1 MNPGVAASQSKSQP
15 TTSTNVMAIA
25 KASAEYA
32 AAAAR
37 MKSDAAQAA
46 LDAIDPPNEL
56 GEPQLTEN
64 ALKVLSQRYLKKDLT
79 TGKPNETPRQLFW
92 RVATHIARPELT
104 FPGGSAQ
111 KALARAA
118 EFYDL
123 MARKLFMPNSPTL
136 MNAGREMGMLSACFV
151 LPVEDSIEGIFDS
164 IKATALIQKA
174 GGGTGFSFSRLRP
187 QGDVVAS
194 SGGTTE
200 GPLSFIQVF
209 SKATDAIQQGAFR
222 RGANMGI
229 LRVDHPDVVRF
240 IEFKDDLSKL
250 QNYNISVTV
259 TDKFIDE
266 LRTNPEQHHQ
276 VQNPRSKAWSRLE
289 KRGADGKGTGEFW
302 TVGEVWNL
310 IIEHAWRTGEPGVVF
325 IDRINA
331 RNPIKNVGLIEA
343 TNPCVTADTWVH
355 TSEGPRQVSALIGKP
370 FVARLDGRD
379 HTSGAEGF
387 FRTGTKDV
395 VRLETVEGPALRLT
409 ADHRVRRVV
418 RSTRSTVESEWCAA
432 SELREGDRVVLANH
446 RARTEWSGAY
456 GADEGYLIG
465 LLIGDGTLKDDAAVL
480 SVWEAAGAGVSGV
493 RERAARG
500 AASLPHRSDFRGFFD
515 VAGRGE
521 SRLKL
526 AALRDLAN
534 ELGLAP
540 GRKSITPAIES
551 SSSDFHRGFLQG
563 LFDADGSVQGDHLEG
578 VSVRLAQSDLELLRG
593 AQRMLLRLGIASTIY
608 ENRRE
613 AGVSRLPNG
622 RGGLAEYATRAQ
634 HELVISNDNL
644 RAFRDAVGFSD
655 TDKAVRLETLL
666 ESYGRAMNR
675 ERFTARVARVTPDGC
690 EDVYDVQVPG
700 VNAFDANGIV
710 AHNCGEQPLH
720 PYDSCNLGS
729 INLGLFVSGEG
740 AEAKFD
746 WDAYK
751 AVIHTT
757 TRFLDNVIEA
767 NKYPLPAIDKMSKTT
782 RRIGLGVMGF
792 ADALF
797 KLGLAYNS
805 PEGCA
810 FGEEVMRVMNDES
823 HNASEELGAERGPF
837 PAWEGS
843 DWQKEG
849 RKLRNSYTTTVA
861 PTGTISIIA
870 DCSGGIEPMFS
881 LAFIRQVMKDTTGK
895 PTVMREV
902 NYVFEE
908 HARRAGVWSEE
919 LLEKLLEQGT
929 LERLDVPEDFKRVFV
944 TARDISPQWHMR
956 MQAAFQRH
964 CDSSISKTINFPH
977 EATVDEVRAIYELA
991 IDLDVKGVTVYR
1003 DGCRDVQPMALKGS
1017 TSRKEGEAA
1026 ASASAASP
1034 AAQSA
1039 VAAPAPTEPSLFDT
1053 AIIPSVKLDPSPV
1066 RLPEIMPSLRIRQM
1080 TPFGNMHVKISVDPQ
1095 QHKEREV
1102 FAQLGKGG
1110 DVANSDLEAI
1120 CRLLSLWLRSN
1131 GSLELAMKQLEGIG
1145 SSLSVPTRD
1154 GRIMSLGDGLAKA
1167 LGRYLDAKRKHGL
1180 HALLLG
1186 TANLESPAAGA
1197 SSSASAST
1205 LAVASASNGQPRNV
1219 GHYKIHC
1226 PQCDGE
1232 LAFQEGCVKCHGCGF
1247 SQC

>member
-1 MNPGVAASQSKSQP
+1 MENVAERSAGDPRGVKATRGRSERRGGTSVNPGVAASQSKSQP
-15 TTSTNVMAIA
+15 TTSTNVMA
-25 KASAEYA
+25 KASAEYV

-37 MKSDAAQAA
+37 MKADAAQAA
-46 LDAIDPPNEL
+46 LDASEPPFEL
-56 GEPQLTEN
+56 GDPQLTEN
-64 ALKVLSQRYLKKDLT
+64 AVKVLRQRYLKKDLE
-79 TGKPNETPRQLFW
+79 TGKPSESPRQLFW

-104 FPGGSAQ
+104 FPGGTPQ
-111 KALARAA
+111 RALARAA

-266 LRTNPEQHHQ
+266 LRSNPEQHHQ
-276 VQNPRSKAWSRLE
+276 VQNPRSKAWSKLE
-289 KRGADGKGTGEFW
+289 KRGPEGKPTGEFW
-302 TVGEVWNL
+302 TVGEVWDL
-310 IIEHAWRTGEPGVVF
+310 IIAHAWRTGEPGVVF

-343 TNPCVTADTWVH
+343 TNPC
-355 TSEGPRQVSALIGKP
+355 
-370 FVARLDGRD
+370 
-379 HTSGAEGF
+379 
-387 FRTGTKDV
+387 
-395 VRLETVEGPALRLT
+395 
-409 ADHRVRRVV
+409 
-418 RSTRSTVESEWCAA
+418 
-432 SELREGDRVVLANH
+432 
-446 RARTEWSGAY
+446 
-456 GADEGYLIG
+456 
-465 LLIGDGTLKDDAAVL
+465 
-480 SVWEAAGAGVSGV
+480 
-493 RERAARG
+493 
-500 AASLPHRSDFRGFFD
+500 
-515 VAGRGE
+515 
-521 SRLKL
+521 
-526 AALRDLAN
+526 
-534 ELGLAP
+534 
-540 GRKSITPAIES
+540 
-551 SSSDFHRGFLQG
+551 
-563 LFDADGSVQGDHLEG
+563 
-578 VSVRLAQSDLELLRG
+578 
-593 AQRMLLRLGIASTIY
+593 
-608 ENRRE
+608 
-613 AGVSRLPNG
+613 
-622 RGGLAEYATRAQ
+622 
-634 HELVISNDNL
+634 
-644 RAFRDAVGFSD
+644 
-655 TDKAVRLETLL
+655 
-666 ESYGRAMNR
+666 
-675 ERFTARVARVTPDGC
+675 
-690 EDVYDVQVPG
+690 
-700 VNAFDANGIV
+700 
-710 AHNCGEQPLH
+710 GEQPLH

-729 INLGLFVSGEG
+729 INLGLFVSGDG
-740 AEAKFD
+740 ADAKFD

-767 NKYPLPAIDKMSKTT
+767 NKYPLPQIDKMSKTT

-805 PEGCA
+805 AEGCA

-823 HNASEELGAERGPF
+823 HNASEDLAKERGPF
-837 PAWEGS
+837 PAWDGS
-843 DWQKEG
+843 DWQKVG

-881 LAFIRQVMKDTTGK
+881 LAFIRQVMKDTSGK

-908 HARRAGVWSEE
+908 HARRLGLWSEE

-929 LERLDVPEDFKRVFV
+929 LAELDVPQDFKRVFV

-1017 TSRKEGEAA
+1017 TSRKEGEGAPASATAA
-1026 ASASAASP
+1026 AEP
-1034 AAQSA
+1034 A
-1039 VAAPAPTEPSLFDT
+1039 AAPAREPALSDT

-1167 LGRYLDAKRKHGL
+1167 LARYLDAKRKHGL

-1186 TANLESPAAGA
+1186 TANLDAPATSASSAAAPSVPAAA
-1197 SSSASAST
+1197 SS
-1205 LAVASASNGQPRNV
+1205 SNGQPRHI

-1232 LAFQEGCVKCHGCGF
+1232 LAFMEGCVKCHGCGF